1 MCYLID
7 KYAPIEGVDKYDPRF
22 DPSVTGAHFA
32 AYSASD

>member
-7 KYAPIEGVDKYDPRF
+7 KYAPIEGIDKYDPRF

-32 AYSASD
+32 VYSASD